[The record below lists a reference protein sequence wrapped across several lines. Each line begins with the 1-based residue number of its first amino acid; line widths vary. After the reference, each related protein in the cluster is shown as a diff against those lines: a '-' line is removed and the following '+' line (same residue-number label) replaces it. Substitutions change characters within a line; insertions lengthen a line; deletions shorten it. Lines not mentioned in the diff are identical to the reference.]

1 VVTPPPPPPGPEIDW
16 LRNEVSRFFPVY
28 ETRVTPVS
36 LVLLVHADPATLEE
50 KFDALRQDLWP
61 KFYVPQ
67 LRYAQGEYAVEI
79 VRRPGRSA
87 WGFWVNLALLAAT
100 VVSTAFAGSFL
111 WLAYVGSATLV
122 PADFVWGG
130 VYFAAPLL
138 AILGLHELAH
148 YLVAR
153 HHHVEASLPYFLPV
167 PPPYLIFGTFG
178 AFISLRE
185 PIPSRKVL
193 FDIGAA
199 GPLAGFVVAIPI
211 TILGMFLSLHAP
223 VLSPTN
229 CGPTILG
236 VNYGDLLI
244 GLPLAW
250 QLFSLFVPNAAAIIS
265 LHPLALAGWVGLL
278 VTSINL
284 LPAGQLDGGHV
295 FRALF
300 GDRSRFVSYAA
311 VIFLALV
318 GFLSLYL
325 GWLLFAGLIILLGV
339 RHPPPLNDVSS
350 LGLRRYLV
358 GALVVAVLI
367 GGFVIVPISTPADS
381 FSLEKPVATHVS
393 GTSFGLASVINVTVS
408 NHDSVTHAYSV
419 SANVTQVIL
428 QNTSRGSGPLT
439 GPALAAFL
447 ANSTWTVVLPNGNVT
462 SFPGVGFWSLP
473 AAQFLSLTGDRSGT
487 LQVTYTNPQAA
498 TLEVAFTASQY
509 CNESGGGPAGPQSVV
524 VY

>member
-1 VVTPPPPPPGPEIDW
+1 MAAPLPSPPGPELDW
-16 LRNEVSRFFPVY
+16 LRAEVSRFFPVY
-28 ETRVTPVS
+28 ETRITPVS
-36 LVLLVHADPATLEE
+36 LVLLVHADPASLEE

-67 LRYAQGEYAVEI
+67 LRYLQGEYSIEI
-79 VRRPGRSA
+79 VRRGPRNT

-100 VVSTAFAGSFL
+100 IVSTAFAGSFF
-111 WLAYVGSATLV
+111 WLSYVGSTTLV
-122 PADFVWGG
+122 AADFLWGG
-130 VYFAAPLL
+130 IYFAAPLL

-148 YLVAR
+148 YVMAR
-153 HHHVEASLPYFLPV
+153 HHHVEASLPYFLAV

-199 GPLAGFVVAIPI
+199 GPLAGFVVAIPV
-211 TILGMFLSLHAP
+211 TIAGIFLSVHAP
-223 VLSPTN
+223 VLSPLN

-244 GLPLAW
+244 GLPLVW
-250 QLFSLFVPNAAAIIS
+250 NFFSLFVPNAAAIIS

-300 GDRSRFVSYAA
+300 KDRARYVSYAA
-311 VIFLALV
+311 VIFLALI
-318 GFLSLYL
+318 GFLTLYL
-325 GWLLFAGLIILLGV
+325 GWLLFAALIILLGV
-339 RHPPPLNDVSS
+339 RHPPPLNDVSP
-350 LGLRRYLV
+350 LGVQRRIV

-367 GGFVIVPISTPADS
+367 GGFVLVPISTPSDS
-381 FSLEKPVATHVS
+381 FGLEHLSSAPIN
-393 GTSFGLASVINVTVS
+393 GTSFGLAASINATVVNHDQVQHAYGLTAAVVQVTV
-408 NHDSVTHAYSV
+408 NV
-419 SANVTQVIL
+419 SA
-428 QNTSRGSGPLT
+428 GPLS
-439 GPALAAFL
+439 GPALSAFL
-447 ANSTWTVVLPNGNVT
+447 ANSSWTIVLPNGNLT
-462 SFPGVGFWSLP
+462 TFTGVGTWSLP
-473 AAQFLSLTGDRSGT
+473 STEFLALPAGQSGI
-487 LQVTYTNPQAA
+487 LHITYTNPQAA
-498 TLEVAFTASQY
+498 SLEMGFTASQY
-509 CNESGGGPAGPQSVV
+509 CNEAGSGVAGPDSVL

>member
-1 VVTPPPPPPGPEIDW
+1 VATPPPSPPGPELDW
-16 LRNEVSRFFPVY
+16 LRTEVSRFFPVY
-28 ETRVTPVS
+28 ETRLTPVS
-36 LVLLVHADPATLEE
+36 LVLLVHADPATIEE
-50 KFDALRQDLWP
+50 KFDALRRDLWP

-67 LRYAQGEYAVEI
+67 LRYAGGEYSVEI
-79 VRRPGRSA
+79 VRRPQRST
-87 WGFWVNLALLAAT
+87 WGFWVNLALLGAT
-100 VVSTAFAGSFL
+100 IVSTTFAGAFL
-111 WLAYVGSATLV
+111 WLAYVGRTNLL
-122 PADFVWGG
+122 PTDFLWGG
-130 VYFAAPLL
+130 IYFAAPLL

-148 YLVAR
+148 FVVAR
-153 HHHVEASLPYFLPV
+153 HHHVEASLPYFLAV

-199 GPLAGFVVAIPI
+199 GPLAGFAVTIPV
-211 TILGMFLSLHAP
+211 TIAGMFLSIHSP

-244 GLPLAW
+244 GLPVIWQGLAA
-250 QLFSLFVPNAAAIIS
+250 FVPNASAIIS

-300 GDRSRFVSYAA
+300 RDRSRYVSYAA

-318 GFLSLYL
+318 GFITLYL

-339 RHPPPLNDVSS
+339 RHPPPLNDVSP
-350 LGLRRYLV
+350 LGVRRYII

-367 GGFVIVPISTPADS
+367 GGFVLVPISTPADS
-381 FSLEKPVATHVS
+381 FSLQQPTASHVTGTPYGVAS
-393 GTSFGLASVINVTVS
+393 DIQVTVV
-408 NHDSVTHAYSV
+408 NHDQITQAYGLT
-419 SANVTQVIL
+419 ANITNVIL
-428 QNTSRGSGPLT
+428 QNTSGPLT
-439 GPALAAFL
+439 GPALSSFL
-447 ANSTWTVVLPNGNVT
+447 NNSSWTVVLPNGNVT
-462 SFPGVGFWSLP
+462 TFDHVGNWSLP
-473 AAQFLSLTGDRSGT
+473 TTQFLALPMEGSGT
-487 LQVTYTNPQAA
+487 VQITYTNTQAA
-498 TLEVAFTASQY
+498 TVTIAFIAIQY
-509 CNESGGGPAGPQSVV
+509 CNEAGTGPVGPKSVQA
-524 VY
+524 Y

>member
-1 VVTPPPPPPGPEIDW
+1 MATPPPSPPGPELDW
-16 LRNEVSRFFPVY
+16 LRSEVSRYFPVY
-28 ETRVTPVS
+28 ETRLTPVS

-67 LRYAQGEYAVEI
+67 LRYAGGEYSVEI
-79 VRRPGRSA
+79 VRRPQRSP
-87 WGFWVNLALLAAT
+87 WGFWVNLALLGAT
-100 VVSTAFAGSFL
+100 IVSTTFAGAFL

-122 PADFVWGG
+122 LSDFVWGG
-130 VYFAAPLL
+130 IYFAAPLL

-148 YLVAR
+148 YVVAR
-153 HHHVEASLPYFLPV
+153 HHHVEASLPYFLAV

-199 GPLAGFVVAIPI
+199 GPLAGFVVAIPV
-211 TILGMFLSLHAP
+211 TIAGMFLSVHAP

-244 GLPLAW
+244 GLPLVW
-250 QLFSLFVPNAAAIIS
+250 QVLAAFVPNASAIIS

-300 GDRSRFVSYAA
+300 RDSSRYVSYAA
-311 VIFLALV
+311 VIFLALI
-318 GFLSLYL
+318 GFLTLYL

-339 RHPPPLNDVSS
+339 RHPPPLNDVSG
-350 LGLRRYLV
+350 LGLRRYV
-358 GALVVAVLI
+358 IGALVVAVLI
-367 GGFVIVPISTPADS
+367 GGFVLVPISTPADS
-381 FSLEKPVATHVS
+381 FSMEKPTASPITN
-393 GTSFGLASVINVTVS
+393 TTYGLASEISVTVV
-408 NHDSVTHAYSV
+408 NHDAVLHAYSV
-419 SANVTQVIL
+419 SANITEVIVNSS
-428 QNTSRGSGPLT
+428 QGPLT
-439 GPALAAFL
+439 GPALSAYL
-447 ANSTWTVVLPNGNVT
+447 ANSSWTVAFPNGNIT
-462 SFPGVGFWSLP
+462 TMTGVGAWSLP
-473 AAQFLSLTGDRSGT
+473 SDRFLTLPLDSSGT
-487 LQVTYTNPQAA
+487 LHITYTNPEAA
-498 TLEVAFTASQY
+498 TITIAFTASQY
-509 CNESGGGPAGPQSVV
+509 CNEAGTGPSSPQSVQA
-524 VY
+524 Y

>member
-1 VVTPPPPPPGPEIDW
+1 MATPPPPPPGPEIDW
-16 LRNEVSRFFPVY
+16 LRAEVSRFFPVY

-61 KFYVPQ
+61 RFYVPQ
-67 LRYAQGEYAVEI
+67 IRYSQGEYAVEI
-79 VRRPGRSA
+79 VRRGARSA
-87 WGFWVNLALLAAT
+87 WGFWVNLALLGAT
-100 VVSTAFAGSFL
+100 ILTTTFAGAFL
-111 WLAYVGSATLV
+111 WLAYVGRMTLV
-122 PADFVWGG
+122 PSDFLWGA

-153 HHHVEASLPYFLPV
+153 HHHVEASLPYFLAV

-185 PIPSRKVL
+185 PIPSKKVL

-199 GPLAGFVVAIPI
+199 GPLAGFVVAIPV
-211 TILGMFLSLHAP
+211 TIGGMFLSIHAP
-223 VLSPTN
+223 VLPLTN

-244 GLPLAW
+244 GLPLMWEFLA
-250 QLFSLFVPNAAAIIS
+250 LFVPSAASIVS

-295 FRALF
+295 FRSLF
-300 GDRSRFVSYAA
+300 GDRSRYVSYAA

-318 GFLSLYL
+318 GFLTLYL

-339 RHPPPLNDVSS
+339 RHPPPLNDVSP
-350 LGLRRYLV
+350 LGVRRYV
-358 GALVVAVLI
+358 IGAIVVAVLI
-367 GGFVIVPISTPADS
+367 AGFVVVPISTPSDS
-381 FSLEKPVATHVS
+381 FSMNHLESSHIA
-393 GTSFGLASVINVTVS
+393 GTPYPLAAEINVSVA
-408 NHDSVTHAYSV
+408 NHDPVSHAYSIT
-419 SANVTQVIL
+419 ANITQVIL
-428 QNTSRGSGPLT
+428 QNTT
-439 GPALAAFL
+439 GPAEGAALAAFL
-447 ANSTWTVVLPNGNVT
+447 ANSTWTVALPSGPVYT
-462 SFPGVGFWSLP
+462 FTGVGAWTLSSS
-473 AAQFLSLTGDRSGT
+473 QFLSLSSDSTGT
-487 LQVTYTNPQAA
+487 VHITYTNLRAA
-498 TLEVAFTASQY
+498 TIQVAFETAQF
-509 CNESGGGPAGPQSVV
+509 CNESGGGPVGPQTVSV
-524 VY
+524 Y

>member
-1 VVTPPPPPPGPEIDW
+1 MATPPPSPPGPEIDW
-16 LRNEVSRFFPVY
+16 LRAEVSRFFPVY
-28 ETRVTPVS
+28 ETRITPVS
-36 LVLLVHADPATLEE
+36 LVLLVHADPGTAEA

-67 LRYAQGEYAVEI
+67 LRYAGGEYTVEI
-79 VRRPGRSA
+79 VRRPQRNT

-100 VVSTAFAGSFL
+100 IVSTTFAGAFL
-111 WLAYVGSATLV
+111 WLAYVGHATLA
-122 PADFVWGG
+122 PTDFLWGG

-148 YLVAR
+148 YVVAR
-153 HHHVEASLPYFLPV
+153 YHHVEASLPYFLAV

-199 GPLAGFVVAIPI
+199 GPLAGFVVAIPV
-211 TILGMFLSLHAP
+211 TIAGIFLSIHAP

-244 GLPLAW
+244 GLPLVWEA
-250 QLFSLFVPNAAAIIS
+250 LAAFVPNSAAIIS
-265 LHPLALAGWVGLL
+265 LHPLAFAGWVGLL

-300 GDRSRFVSYAA
+300 RDRSRYVSYAA
-311 VIFLALV
+311 VIFLALI
-318 GFLSLYL
+318 GFLTLYL

-339 RHPPPLNDVSS
+339 RHPPPLNDVSP
-350 LGLRRYLV
+350 LGLRRYII

-367 GGFVIVPISTPADS
+367 GGFVLVPISTPGDS
-381 FSLEKPVATHVS
+381 FSLEKPTAAPVNGTAFGVAS
-393 GTSFGLASVINVTVS
+393 LINLTVS
-408 NHDSVTHAYSV
+408 NHDQVTHAYTI
-419 SANVTQVIL
+419 SANVTEVIL
-428 QNTSRGSGPLT
+428 QNTSGPLI
-439 GPALAAFL
+439 GPGLSSFL
-447 ANSTWTVVLPNGNVT
+447 ANSSWTLVLPNGNIT
-462 SFPGVGFWSLP
+462 TFDGVGAWSLP
-473 AAQFLSLTGDRSGT
+473 SDQFLALGMDGSGT
-487 LQVTYTNPQAA
+487 LHITYTNPQAA
-498 TLEVAFTASQY
+498 TLEVSFTASQY
-509 CNESGGGPAGPQSVV
+509 CNESGGGPTSPQTVQ

>member
-1 VVTPPPPPPGPEIDW
+1 MATLPPSPPGPEIDW
-16 LRNEVSRFFPVY
+16 LRAEVSRFFPVY

-36 LVLLVHADPATLEE
+36 LVLLVHADPSTLEQ

-61 KFYVPQ
+61 RFYVPQ
-67 LRYAQGEYAVEI
+67 LHYGGGEYSVEI
-79 VRRPGRSA
+79 VRRPTRSSA
-87 WGFWVNLALLAAT
+87 WGFWVNLSLLAAT
-100 VVSTAFAGSFL
+100 IVSTTFAGAFL
-111 WLAYVGSATLV
+111 WLAYVGRATLI
-122 PADFVWGG
+122 PSDFLWGG

-148 YLVAR
+148 FVVAR
-153 HHHVEASLPYFLPV
+153 HHHVEASLPYFLAV

-199 GPLAGFVVAIPI
+199 GPLAGFAVAIPV
-211 TILGMFLSLHAP
+211 TIAGIFLSVHAP

-244 GLPLAW
+244 GLPIIWQGLAA
-250 QLFSLFVPNAAAIIS
+250 FVPNASAIIS

-295 FRALF
+295 FRSLF
-300 GDRSRFVSYAA
+300 RDGSRFVSYAA

-318 GFLSLYL
+318 GFLTLYL

-339 RHPPPLNDVSS
+339 RHPPPLNDVSP
-350 LGLRRYLV
+350 LGLRRYV
-358 GALVVAVLI
+358 IGAFVVAVLVV
-367 GGFVIVPISTPADS
+367 GFVLVPISTPADS
-381 FSLEKPVATHVS
+381 FSLEKPVAVHVS
-393 GTSFGLASVINVTVS
+393 GTSFGVNSDITVTVA
-408 NHDSVTHAYSV
+408 NHDEVTHAYGL
-419 SANVTQVIL
+419 SANITSVIL
-428 QNTSRGSGPLT
+428 NNTTGSLA
-439 GPALAAFL
+439 GPALSSFL
-447 ANSTWTVVLPNGNVT
+447 ANSSWTITFPNQNVT
-462 SFPGVGFWSLP
+462 TFDGVGSWTLP
-473 AAQFLSLTGDRSGT
+473 SNQFLALAMESSGS
-487 LQVTYTNPQAA
+487 VTIVYKNPQAA
-498 TLEVAFTASQY
+498 TLYISFVAIQF
-509 CNESGGGPAGPQSVV
+509 CDESGGGPSSPQVV
-524 VY
+524 QVY

>member
-1 VVTPPPPPPGPEIDW
+1 MATAPPSPPGPELDW
-16 LRNEVSRFFPVY
+16 LRSEVSRFFPVY

-36 LVLLVHADPATLEE
+36 LVLLVHADPATLES
-50 KFDALRQDLWP
+50 KFDLLRQDLWP

-67 LRYAQGEYAVEI
+67 LRYEQGEYVVEI
-79 VRRPGRSA
+79 VRRGPRST

-100 VVSTAFAGSFL
+100 VLSTAFAGSFL
-111 WLAYVGSATLV
+111 WMSYVGTSTLSAT
-122 PADFVWGG
+122 DFLWGG

-167 PPPYLIFGTFG
+167 PPPWLIFGTFG

-199 GPLAGFVVAIPI
+199 GPLAGFLVAIPV
-211 TILGMFLSLHAP
+211 TIGGIFLSVHAP
-223 VLSPTN
+223 VLSPLN

-244 GLPLAW
+244 GLPLIW
-250 QLFSLFVPNAAAIIS
+250 SFLSLFVPNAAAIIS

-300 GDRSRFVSYAA
+300 RDRSRYVSYGAI
-311 VIFLALV
+311 IFLGLV
-318 GFLSLYL
+318 GLLTLYL
-325 GWLLFAGLIILLGV
+325 GWLLFAVLIILLGV
-339 RHPPPLNDVSS
+339 RHPPPLNDVSP
-350 LGLRRYLV
+350 LGPSRVLV
-358 GALVVAVLI
+358 GVLVVAVLL
-367 GGFVIVPISTPADS
+367 GGFVLVPISTPADS
-381 FSLEKPVATHVS
+381 FSLEKPIASGIS
-393 GTSFGLASVINVTVS
+393 GTEFPVASQINVTVV
-408 NHDSVTHAYSV
+408 NHDDVPHAYSLT
-419 SANVTQVIL
+419 ANI
-428 QNTSRGSGPLT
+428 TSVVLANSTGPLI

-447 ANSTWTVVLPNGNVT
+447 ANSSWSIALPNGNVT
-462 SFPGVGFWSLP
+462 TYEGVGSWTLP
-473 AAQFLSLTGDRSGT
+473 STEYLSVPLSASAT
-487 LQVTYTNPQAA
+487 LRVTYTNTEAA
-498 TLEVAFTASQY
+498 SLEVTFVAAQY
-509 CNESGGGPAGPQSVV
+509 CNEAQTGPSGPQTVLI
-524 VY
+524 

>member
-1 VVTPPPPPPGPEIDW
+1 VAVPPPPPPGPEIDW
-16 LRNEVSRFFPVY
+16 LRTTVSRYFPVY

-36 LVLLVHADPATLEE
+36 LVLLVHADPAALQE
-50 KFDALRQDLWP
+50 KFDQLRRELWP
-61 KFYVPQ
+61 KYYVPQ
-67 LRYAQGEYAVEI
+67 LRYAGGEYSIEI
-79 VRRPGRSA
+79 VRRPTAGSS

-100 VVSTAFAGSFL
+100 IVSTTFAGAFL
-111 WLAYVGSATLV
+111 WLAYVGRASLV
-122 PADFVWGG
+122 PTDFLWGG

-148 YLVAR
+148 FVVAR
-153 HHHVEASLPYFLPV
+153 HHHVEASLPFFLPV

-185 PIPSRKVL
+185 PIPNRKVL

-199 GPLAGFVVAIPI
+199 GPLAGFAVSIPV
-211 TILGMFLSLHAP
+211 TIAGMFLSIHAP
-223 VLSPTN
+223 VLSPAD

-244 GLPLAW
+244 GLPIIWQGLAA
-250 QLFSLFVPNAAAIIS
+250 FVPNAAAIIS

-300 GDRSRFVSYAA
+300 RDSSRYVSYAA

-318 GFLSLYL
+318 GFLTLYL

-339 RHPPPLNDVSS
+339 RHPPPLNDVSP
-350 LGLRRYLV
+350 LGLRRYIV
-358 GALVVAVLI
+358 GALVVGVLI
-367 GGFVIVPISTPADS
+367 GGFVLVPISTPADS
-381 FSLEKPVATHVS
+381 FSLEKPMATHVN
-393 GTSFGLASVINVTVS
+393 GTAFGVDSTILVTVA
-408 NHDSVTHAYSV
+408 NHDEVTHAYGLM
-419 SANVTQVIL
+419 ANVTQVIL
-428 QNTSRGSGPLT
+428 NSTTGPLS
-439 GPALAAFL
+439 GARLSSFL
-447 ANSTWTVVLPNGNVT
+447 ANSSWTVTLPNGNVT
-462 SFPGVGFWSLP
+462 TFDGVPNWTLP
-473 AAQFLSLTGDRSGT
+473 SDQFLTLPMFASGA
-487 LQVTYTNPQAA
+487 VTVVYTNPQPA
-498 TLEVAFTASQY
+498 TLEVEFAASQY
-509 CNESGGGPAGPQSVV
+509 CNEAGTGMPSQTVQ

>member
-1 VVTPPPPPPGPEIDW
+1 VATPPLAPPGPELEW
-16 LRNEVSRFFPVY
+16 LRTEVSRYFPVY
-28 ETRVTPVS
+28 ETRITPVS
-36 LVLLVHADPATLEE
+36 LVLLVHADPGTVEE
-50 KFDALRQDLWP
+50 KFDSLRRDLWP

-67 LRYAQGEYAVEI
+67 LKYTQGEYSVEI
-79 VRRPGRSA
+79 VRRGQRST
-87 WGFWVNLALLAAT
+87 WGSWVNLALLAAT
-100 VVSTAFAGSFL
+100 IVSTTFAGAFL
-111 WLAYVGSATLV
+111 WLAYVGRATLV
-122 PADFVWGG
+122 PSDFLWGG

-148 YLVAR
+148 YVVAR
-153 HHHVEASLPYFLPV
+153 YHHVEASLPYFLAV

-199 GPLAGFVVAIPI
+199 GPLAGFVVAIPV
-211 TILGMFLSLHAP
+211 TIAGMFLSLHAP
-223 VLSPTN
+223 VPSPTN

-244 GLPLAW
+244 GLPLVW
-250 QLFSLFVPNAAAIIS
+250 QALSVFVPNAGAIIS

-300 GDRSRFVSYAA
+300 RDRSRYVSYGA
-311 VIFLALV
+311 VVFLALV
-318 GFLSLYL
+318 GFLTLYL

-339 RHPPPLNDVSS
+339 RHPPPLNDVSP
-350 LGLRRYLV
+350 LGVRRYIL
-358 GALVVAVLI
+358 GALVAAVLI
-367 GGFVIVPISTPADS
+367 GGFVLVPISTPSDS
-381 FSLEKPVATHVS
+381 FSLEQPTSSPVS
-393 GTSFGLASVINVTVS
+393 GTSFGVAAMINVTVS
-408 NHDSVTHAYSV
+408 NHDPVPHAYGV
-419 SANVTQVIL
+419 SATVTQVVL
-428 QNTSRGSGPLT
+428 QSATNQTGPLT

-447 ANSTWTVVLPNGNVT
+447 ANSTWTVVLPNGNVST
-462 SFPGVGFWSLP
+462 FPGVGTWSL
-473 AAQFLSLTGDRSGT
+473 ASTQFLSLPLDTSGT
-487 LQVTYTNPQAA
+487 IEITYTNPQAA
-498 TLEVAFTASQY
+498 TLEVAFVASQY
-509 CNESGGGPAGPQSVV
+509 CNESGGGASGPQTVV

>member
-1 VVTPPPPPPGPEIDW
+1 VAAPLPSPPGPELDW
-16 LRNEVSRFFPVY
+16 LRTEVSRYFPVY
-28 ETRVTPVS
+28 ETRITPVS

-50 KFDALRQDLWP
+50 KFDALRRDLWP

-79 VRRPGRSA
+79 VRRGPRST

-100 VVSTAFAGSFL
+100 VISTAFAGSFL
-111 WLAYVGSATLV
+111 WLAYVGSSTLV
-122 PADFVWGG
+122 LADFVWGG
-130 VYFAAPLL
+130 IYFAAPLL

-148 YLVAR
+148 FVMAR

-199 GPLAGFVVAIPI
+199 GPLAGFVVAIPV
-211 TILGMFLSLHAP
+211 TIAGIFLSVHAP
-223 VLSPTN
+223 VLSPVN

-244 GLPLAW
+244 GLPLVW
-250 QLFSLFVPNAAAIIS
+250 SFLSLFVPNAAAIIS

-300 GDRSRFVSYAA
+300 RDQSRYVSYAA
-311 VIFLALV
+311 VVFLALV
-318 GFLSLYL
+318 GFLTLYL

-339 RHPPPLNDVSS
+339 RHPPPLNDVSP
-350 LGLRRYLV
+350 LGTTRLAV

-367 GGFVIVPISTPADS
+367 GGFVLVPITTPADS
-381 FSLEKPVATHVS
+381 FSIQSLTATHVN
-393 GTSFGLASVINVTVS
+393 GTSFGVASSINVNVS
-408 NHDSVTHAYSV
+408 NHDQVVHAYNLE
-419 SANVTQVIL
+419 ANVTQVVL
-428 QNTSRGSGPLT
+428 QNSSSSGPLS
-439 GPALAAFL
+439 GPALDAFID
-447 ANSTWTVVLPNGNVT
+447 NSSWTIVLPNGNVT
-462 SFPGVGFWSLP
+462 TFTGLGAWSLP
-473 AAQFLSLTGDRSGT
+473 STDFLSVPAAQAATIHI
-487 LQVTYTNPQAA
+487 TYTNPQAA
-498 TLEVAFTASQY
+498 TLEVSFVVSQY
-509 CNESGGGPAGPQSVV
+509 CNEASSGVAGPRSVV

>member
-1 VVTPPPPPPGPEIDW
+1 MATPPPSPPGPEIDW
-16 LRNEVSRFFPVY
+16 LRAEVSRFFPIY

-36 LVLLVHADPATLEE
+36 LVLLVHADPATIED

-67 LRYAQGEYAVEI
+67 LHYAGGEYSVEI
-79 VRRPGRSA
+79 VRRSQRGSG
-87 WGFWVNLALLAAT
+87 WGFWVNLALLGAT
-100 VVSTAFAGSFL
+100 IVSTTFAGVFL
-111 WLAYVGSATLV
+111 WLAYVGRATLI
-122 PADFVWGG
+122 PTDFLWGG
-130 VYFAAPLL
+130 IYFAAPLL

-148 YLVAR
+148 YVVAR
-153 HHHVEASLPYFLPV
+153 HHHVEASLPYFLAV

-193 FDIGAA
+193 FEIGAA
-199 GPLAGFVVAIPI
+199 GPLAGFVVAIPV
-211 TILGMFLSLHAP
+211 TIAGMFLSLHSP

-244 GLPLAW
+244 GLPLVW
-250 QLFSLFVPNAAAIIS
+250 QGLAAFVPNAAAIIS

-300 GDRSRFVSYAA
+300 RDRSRYVSYAA
-311 VIFLALV
+311 VIFLALI
-318 GFLSLYL
+318 GFLTLYL

-339 RHPPPLNDVSS
+339 RHPPPLNDVSP
-350 LGLRRYLV
+350 LGLRRYV
-358 GALVVAVLI
+358 IGALVVAVLI
-367 GGFVIVPISTPADS
+367 GGFVLVPISTPADS
-381 FSLEKPVATHVS
+381 FSLEKPAATHVS
-393 GTSFGLASVINVTVS
+393 GTPFGVASDIRVTVE
-408 NHDSVTHAYSV
+408 NHDQVTHAYSIF
-419 SANVTQVIL
+419 ANVTEVIL
-428 QNTSRGSGPLT
+428 QNTSGPLI
-439 GPALAAFL
+439 GPGLSAYL
-447 ANSTWTVVLPNGNVT
+447 ANSTWTIVLPNGNVT
-462 SFPGVGFWSLP
+462 MIGGVGSWSLP
-473 AAQFLSLTGDRSGT
+473 SRQFLTLPMDSAGT
-487 LQVTYTNPQAA
+487 LNITYTNPQAA
-498 TLEVAFTASQY
+498 TLTVTFTASQY
-509 CNESGGGPAGPQSVV
+509 CNESGGGPSSPQTVQ

>member
-1 VVTPPPPPPGPEIDW
+1 VATPPPSPPGPELDW
-16 LRNEVSRFFPVY
+16 LRAEVSRFFPVY
-28 ETRVTPVS
+28 ETRLTPVS
-36 LVLLVHADPATLEE
+36 LVLLVHADPATIEE
-50 KFDALRQDLWP
+50 KFDALRRDLWP

-67 LRYAQGEYAVEI
+67 LRYAGGEYSVEI
-79 VRRPGRSA
+79 VRRPQRST

-100 VVSTAFAGSFL
+100 VVSTTFAGAFL
-111 WLAYVGSATLV
+111 WLAYVGRVDLV
-122 PADFVWGG
+122 PSDFLWGG

-148 YLVAR
+148 YVVAR
-153 HHHVEASLPYFLPV
+153 HHHVEASLPYFLAV

-199 GPLAGFVVAIPI
+199 GPLAGFVVAIPV
-211 TILGMFLSLHAP
+211 TIAGMFLSIHAP
-223 VLSPTN
+223 VLPPTN

-244 GLPLAW
+244 GLPLVWEA
-250 QLFSLFVPNAAAIIS
+250 LAAFVPNSAAIIS

-300 GDRSRFVSYAA
+300 RDGSRYVSYAA
-311 VIFLALV
+311 VIFLAIV
-318 GFLSLYL
+318 GFLTLYL

-339 RHPPPLNDVSS
+339 RHPPPLNDVSP
-350 LGLRRYLV
+350 LGPRRYII

-367 GGFVIVPISTPADS
+367 GGFVLVPISTPADS
-381 FSLEKPVATHVS
+381 FSLEKPMATHVS
-393 GTSFGLASVINVTVS
+393 GTTFGVASIINVTVS
-408 NHDSVTHAYSV
+408 NHDQVTHAYSL
-419 SANVTQVIL
+419 SANITGVIL
-428 QNTSRGSGPLT
+428 QNTSGSLSGPGLMSY
-439 GPALAAFL
+439 LD
-447 ANSTWTVVLPNGNVT
+447 NSSWTIVLPNGNVT
-462 SFPGVGFWSLP
+462 TFDGVGSWTLP
-473 AAQFLSLTGDRSGT
+473 SDQYLALPMGGSGT
-487 LQVTYTNPQAA
+487 LRITYTNPEAA

-509 CNESGGGPAGPQSVV
+509 CNESGGGPSGPQYVQ

>member
-1 VVTPPPPPPGPEIDW
+1 MATAPPPPPGPEIDW
-16 LRNEVSRFFPVY
+16 LRTEVSRFFPVY
-28 ETRVTPVS
+28 ETRITPVS
-36 LVLLVHADPATLEE
+36 LVLLVHADPATIEQ
-50 KFDALRQDLWP
+50 KFDDLRRDLWP

-67 LRYAQGEYAVEI
+67 LRYGQGEYSVEI
-79 VRRPGRSA
+79 VRRGPRST

-111 WLAYVGSATLV
+111 WMAYVGTTTLGV
-122 PADFVWGG
+122 TDFIWGG
-130 VYFAAPLL
+130 IYFAAPLL

-148 YLVAR
+148 YVVAR
-153 HHHVEASLPYFLPV
+153 YHHVEASLPYFLPV

-199 GPLAGFVVAIPI
+199 GPLAGFLVAIPV
-211 TILGMFLSLHAP
+211 TIGGMFLSVHAP
-223 VLSPTN
+223 VLSPLN

-244 GLPLAW
+244 GLPFVWNVL
-250 QLFSLFVPNAAAIIS
+250 SLFVPNAAAIIS

-300 GDRSRFVSYAA
+300 QDRSRYVSYAA
-311 VIFLALV
+311 VVFLAVV
-318 GFLSLYL
+318 GIFTLYL

-339 RHPPPLNDVSS
+339 RHPPPLNDVTP
-350 LGLRRYLV
+350 LGLRRAV
-358 GALVVAVLI
+358 IGALVVAVLV
-367 GGFVIVPISTPADS
+367 GGFVLVPISTPADS
-381 FSLEKPVATHVS
+381 FSLEKPMATPIS
-393 GTSFGLASVINVTVS
+393 GTSFGVASSINVTVE
-408 NHDSVTHAYSV
+408 NHDQVLHAYGLTAS
-419 SANVTQVIL
+419 VTQVIL
-428 QNTSRGSGPLT
+428 QNSSGPVT
-439 GPALAAFL
+439 GSRLASFL
-447 ANSTWTVVLPNGNVT
+447 ANSTWTIVLPNNNIT
-462 SFPGVGFWSLP
+462 SFVGVGNWTLP
-473 AAQFLSLTGDRSGT
+473 STEYLSLSLDSSATIRM
-487 LQVTYTNPQAA
+487 TYTNSEAA
-498 TLEVAFTASQY
+498 TLTVTFTASQY
-509 CNESGGGPAGPQSVV
+509 CNESGGGPTGPQSVL